1 MATLETYIDR
11 FRFAELKREG
21 GILTIKLHSKG
32 DSLRWGE
39 RPLQELPIVMWEVGQ
54 DPENEVVILTGSGDN
69 FIADFFDE
77 PSQSGYAAFNFDRAL
92 RNQRAVI
99 DGLLNIS
106 APMIAAVNG
115 PAHIHSEYALLCDI
129 VLAAENTTF
138 QDAAHYQSGLPPGD
152 GVQIVWPALIGINRA
167 RYFLM
172 TGQKIDAG
180 EALRLGVV
188 SEVLP
193 QADLM
198 GRARQLA
205 DQLMT
210 VPQTVRSLARETL
223 NCYWRRLMQ
232 EDLAFGLLSEG
243 KGSMQL
249 YAERQA

>member
-1 MATLETYIDR
+1 MADLGTYVNR
-11 FRFAELKREG
+11 YRFAELERED

-32 DSLRWGE
+32 ESLRWGE

-54 DPENEVVILTGSGDN
+54 DPENEVVILTGSGEN
-69 FIADFFDE
+69 FIADFFDD
-77 PSQSGYAAFNFDRAL
+77 PSQSGYAPFKFDRAL
-92 RNQRAVI
+92 RNQRAMI
-99 DGLLNIS
+99 HALLDIS

-129 VLAAENTTF
+129 VLAAEHATF

-152 GVQIVWPALIGINRA
+152 GVQIVWRALIGINRS

-172 TGQKIDAG
+172 TGQKIGAE

-193 QADLM
+193 QAELM

-205 DQLMT
+205 EQLMT
-210 VPQTVRSLARETL
+210 VPQLVRQLSRGTL
-223 NCYWRRLMQ
+223 NRYWRRLMQ
-232 EDLAFGLLSEG
+232 EDLEFGLLSEG
-243 KGSMQL
+243 KGSIQL
-249 YAERQA
+249 YAEREW